1 MEDPQ
6 VQSFDDPAL
15 KAALRRALD
24 QERAPADLR
33 DRIRAMAASAA
44 APAAETVPYMRA
56 AGAGDEAAAD
66 APIPMFRRGP
76 VFKFAA
82 AAVLV
87 LGLGSMGYQIY
98 LANRPPPY
106 TAVAQYA
113 VPPSLY
119 KGMTQTHDERVA
131 GSATPPDTTTD
142 LAAAKGLSGAVKRP
156 VFVAQLTSNGWKFE
170 GGGVRDVGPHS
181 AAQLFFTKGNAS
193 ISVFSLPASAVPQ
206 AKDDVTYDTVFNG
219 HPIAGFV
226 HKGGLYCIVGS
237 STDDSLKLDEVKALL
252 QSHRGE
258 IAQGDETARGEVAR
272 G

>member
-24 QERAPADLR
+24 QERAPGDLR
-33 DRIRAMAASAA
+33 DRIRAMAASATT
-44 APAAETVPYMRA
+44 PATATVPYMRA
-56 AGAGDEAAAD
+56 ANATEEVAD
-66 APIPMFRRGP
+66 APIPMFRQGP

-87 LGLGSMGYQIY
+87 LGFGSLGYQYY
-98 LANRPPPY
+98 LAHRPPTY
-106 TAVAQYA
+106 SAVASYV
-113 VPPSLY
+113 VPTSLY

-131 GSATPPDTTTD
+131 GAATPADTTTD
-142 LAAAKGLSGAVKRP
+142 LAAAKGLSNAVDRA
-156 VFVAQLTSNGWKFE
+156 VFLAQLTTNGWKFE
-170 GGGVRDVGPHS
+170 GGGVRDVGQYS

-193 ISVFSLPASAVPQ
+193 ISVFSLPAKAVPQ

-252 QSHRGE
+252 ESHRGE
-258 IAQGDETARGEVAR
+258 IARG
-272 G
+272 

>member
-24 QERAPADLR
+24 QDRAPGDLR
-33 DRIRAMAASAA
+33 ERIRAMAATA
-44 APAAETVPYMRA
+44 APAGEPIPYMRA
-56 AGAGDEAAAD
+56 AGAGEEAAAD
-66 APIPMFRRGP
+66 APIRMFRRGP

-98 LANRPPPY
+98 LANRAPTY
-106 TAVAQYA
+106 AAQYV

-131 GSATPPDTTTD
+131 GSATPADTATD
-142 LAAAKGLSGAVKRP
+142 LASAKGLSNTVKRP
-156 VFVAQLTSNGWKFE
+156 VFVAQLTSNGWTFA

-237 STDDSLKLDEVKALL
+237 STDDSLKIDEVKALL
-252 QSHRGE
+252 ESHRGE
-258 IAQGDETARGEVAR
+258 IARG
-272 G
+272 

>member
-6 VQSFDDPAL
+6 VQNFDDPAL

-24 QERAPADLR
+24 QERAPGDLR
-33 DRIRAMAASAA
+33 ERIRAMAAST
-44 APAAETVPYMRA
+44 APTAEPVPYMRA
-56 AGAGDEAAAD
+56 AGAEDDAAAD
-66 APIPMFRRGP
+66 RPIPMYRRGP

-87 LGLGSMGYQIY
+87 LGLGSLGYQIY
-98 LANRPPPY
+98 LANRAPTY
-106 TAVAQYA
+106 TAQYA

-131 GSATPPDTTTD
+131 GSAMPADTATD
-142 LAAAKGLSGAVKRP
+142 LAAAKGLAATVKRP
-156 VFVAQLTSNGWKFE
+156 IFLAQLASDGWKFG
-170 GGGVRDVGPHS
+170 GGGVRNVAAHS

-206 AKDDVTYDTVFNG
+206 AQDDVTYDTVFNG

-237 STDDSLKLDEVKALL
+237 STDDSLKIDDVKALL
-252 QSHRGE
+252 ESHRGE
-258 IAQGDETARGEVAR
+258 IARG
-272 G
+272 

>member
-6 VQSFDDPAL
+6 AQSFDDPAL

-24 QERAPADLR
+24 QERAPGDLR
-33 DRIRAMAASAA
+33 ERIRAMAASAA
-44 APAAETVPYMRA
+44 APAAESVPYMRA
-56 AGAGDEAAAD
+56 AGATEEAAD

-87 LGLGSMGYQIY
+87 LGLGSLGYQVY
-98 LANRPPPY
+98 LANRPPNY
-106 TAVAQYA
+106 SAVAPYA

-131 GSATPPDTTTD
+131 GSATPADTTTD
-142 LAAAKGLSGAVKRP
+142 LTAAKGLSNTVNRP
-156 VFVAQLTSNGWKFE
+156 VFLAQLTSNGWKFE
-170 GGGVRDVGPHS
+170 GGGVRDVGQYS
-181 AAQLFFTKGNAS
+181 AAQLYFTKGKAS
-193 ISVFSLPASAVPQ
+193 ISVFSLPAKAVPQ

-252 QSHRGE
+252 QAHRGE
-258 IAQGDETARGEVAR
+258 IAQTEGAGEVAR

>member
-1 MEDPQ
+1 
-6 VQSFDDPAL
+6 
-15 KAALRRALD
+15 
-24 QERAPADLR
+24 
-33 DRIRAMAASAA
+33 
-44 APAAETVPYMRA
+44 MRA
-56 AGAGDEAAAD
+56 AGAGEEAGAD

-98 LANRPPPY
+98 LANRAPTY
-106 TAVAQYA
+106 TAQYV

-131 GSATPPDTTTD
+131 GSAMPADTATD
-142 LAAAKGLSGAVKRP
+142 LASAKGLSDTVKRP
-156 VFVAQLTSNGWKFE
+156 VFVAQLTSNGWAFA

-181 AAQLFFTKGNAS
+181 AAQLFFTKGKAS

-237 STDDSLKLDEVKALL
+237 STDDSLKVDEVKALL
-252 QSHRGE
+252 ESHRGE
-258 IAQGDETARGEVAR
+258 IARG
-272 G
+272 

>member
-24 QERAPADLR
+24 QDRAPGDLR
-33 DRIRAMAASAA
+33 ERIRSLAASTTP
-44 APAAETVPYMRA
+44 APEPVPYMRA
-56 AGAGDEAAAD
+56 AAATEEAAD

-87 LGLGSMGYQIY
+87 LGLGSLGYQVY
-98 LANRPPPY
+98 LANRPPTY
-106 TAVAQYA
+106 SQVAAYA

-131 GSATPPDTTTD
+131 GSATPPDIATD
-142 LAAAKGLSGAVKRP
+142 LAAAKGLSDTVKRP

-170 GGGVRDVGPHS
+170 GAGVRDVGPHS
-181 AAQLFFTKGNAS
+181 SAQLFFTRGNAS

-237 STDDSLKLDEVKALL
+237 STDDSLKLDEVKSLL
-252 QSHRGE
+252 ESHRGE
-258 IAQGDETARGEVAR
+258 IARG
-272 G
+272 

>member
-24 QERAPADLR
+24 QEGAPGDLR
-33 DRIRAMAASAA
+33 DRIRALAASSP
-44 APAAETVPYMRA
+44 PAAEPVPYMRA
-56 AGAGDEAAAD
+56 ARATEEATD

-87 LGLGSMGYQIY
+87 LGLVSLGYQVY
-98 LANRPPPY
+98 LANRPPNY
-106 TAVAQYA
+106 SAVAAYA
-113 VPPSLY
+113 IPPSLY

-131 GSATPPDTTTD
+131 GSANPPDTTTD
-142 LAAAKGLSGAVKRP
+142 LTAAKGLSNTVKRP
-156 VFVAQLTSNGWKFE
+156 VFIAQLTAEGWKFQ

-193 ISVFSLPASAVPQ
+193 LSVFSLPASAVPQ
-206 AKDDVTYDTVFNG
+206 AKDDVPYDTVFNG
-219 HPIAGFV
+219 HPIAGVV

-237 STDDSLKLDEVKALL
+237 STDDSLKLDEVKSLL
-252 QSHRGE
+252 ESHRGE
-258 IAQGDETARGEVAR
+258 IARG
-272 G
+272 

>member
-1 MEDPQ
+1 
-6 VQSFDDPAL
+6 
-15 KAALRRALD
+15 
-24 QERAPADLR
+24 
-33 DRIRAMAASAA
+33 MAAST
-44 APAAETVPYMRA
+44 APAPEPIPYMRA
-56 AGAGDEAAAD
+56 VGAGQEAATN

-87 LGLGSMGYQIY
+87 LGLGSLGYQVY
-98 LANRPPPY
+98 LANRAPSY
-106 TAVAQYA
+106 VAQYV

-131 GSATPPDTTTD
+131 GSATPADTTTD
-142 LAAAKGLSGAVKRP
+142 LAAAKGLSDTVKRP
-156 VFVAQLTSNGWKFE
+156 VFVAQLTSNGWKFV

-237 STDDSLKLDEVKALL
+237 STDDSLKLDEVKSLL

-258 IAQGDETARGEVAR
+258 LARGDETSAG
-272 G
+272 